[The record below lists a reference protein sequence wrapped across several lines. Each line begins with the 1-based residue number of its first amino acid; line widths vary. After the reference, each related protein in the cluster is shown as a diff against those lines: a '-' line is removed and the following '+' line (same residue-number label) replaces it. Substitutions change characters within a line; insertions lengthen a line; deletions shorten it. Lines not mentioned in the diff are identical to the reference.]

1 MTQRIK
7 ETGYSPW
14 IFTDEDGSQK
24 LVQIFVD
31 LDTGLISA
39 VQTCER
45 PDRWLSWGPPTH
57 HERA

>member
-1 MTQRIK
+1 MTPGIK

-24 LVQIFVD
+24 LVQVFVD
-31 LDTGLISA
+31 LDSGLISA
-39 VQTCER
+39 IQTCER

-57 HERA
+57 YERA